1 MAEGNFKQN
10 YKQKNDRHTVT
21 TKTGD
26 AFNLK
31 LPPYSIEAEQAVLG
45 SIMIRP
51 DAYAEVTDI
60 LDAECFYSE
69 KHKSIFKGITELLS
83 NGNPVD
89 YLSLKNT
96 LDEMGALEQIGG
108 AHYLAELVNVV
119 PSASNIEYY
128 ARILEKKLMMRR
140 LIHASENI
148 GQMGYSEA
156 GDLDNILDSAEKE
169 IFGITQKK
177 TKNTI
182 TNMKD
187 GLIQAWDQ
195 IDKLHNSGEDM
206 RGVPT
211 GFKDL
216 DAKLSGLQK
225 SDLIILAARPSVGK
239 TSLALDIARNAAVH
253 HNVPVLIFSLEMSA
267 QQLLYRMI
275 SSHSRVD
282 AWKLRTGK
290 LNLNNSEEYDRLQHG
305 IGELS
310 RAPIF
315 IDDQAGTNIIKM
327 RSTARKIKSEKG
339 NLGLIVVDYLQLM
352 SPTATAKSDNTVQQM
367 TEISR
372 SLKHL
377 ARELDVP
384 VLALSQLSRNVEQRQ
399 GKPRLSDLRD
409 SGSIEQD
416 ADVVIFIHREAQY
429 KDANERDGLMEILI
443 EKHRNGPTGSIR
455 LKFDDK
461 HSSFITL
468 DKGEYGDFEEHMQ

>member
-1 MAEGNFKQN
+1 MNGQTNFKQ
-10 YKQKNDRHTVT
+10 KPAGHKT
-21 TKTGD
+21 TD

-45 SIMIRP
+45 SIMLRP
-51 DAYAEVTDI
+51 DAFGEISDF
-60 LDAECFYSE
+60 LDVESFYSE
-69 KHKSIFKGITELLS
+69 KHKTIFGGVSELLS
-83 NGNPVD
+83 KGNPVD
-89 YLSLKNT
+89 YLSLKNI
-96 LDEMGALEQIGG
+96 LDEKGVLEQVGG
-108 AHYLAELVNVV
+108 AHYLAELVNAV

-128 ARILEKKLMMRR
+128 ARILEKKLMMRK
-140 LIHASENI
+140 LIHAAEGIS
-148 GQMGYSEA
+148 QLGYGEQ
-156 GDLDNILDSAEKE
+156 GDLETLLDQAEKE
-169 IFGITQKK
+169 IFAVTQKK
-177 TKNTI
+177 TRKTI
-182 TNMKD
+182 TDIKQ
-187 GLIQAWDQ
+187 GLIEAWDQ
-195 IDKLHNSGEDM
+195 IDKLHNSDQEM

-211 GFKDL
+211 GFRDL
-216 DAKLSGLQK
+216 DNKLSGLQK

-239 TSLALDIARNAAVH
+239 TSLALDIARNASVH

-282 AWKLRTGK
+282 SWKLRTGK

-310 RAPIF
+310 RAPMY

-327 RSTARKIKSEKG
+327 RSTARKIKSDKG
-339 NLGLIVVDYLQLM
+339 LGLIIVDYLQLM
-352 SPTATAKSDNTVQQM
+352 SPTQSRNSDNVVQQM

-416 ADVVIFIHREAQY
+416 ADVVIFIHREDQY
-429 KDANERDGLMEILI
+429 KDMNERNGIMEILI
-443 EKHRNGPTGSIR
+443 EKHRNGPTGSLR

-461 HSSFITL
+461 HSSFVTL
-468 DKGEYGDFEEHMQ
+468 DKSEYGNFDAHLE

>member
-1 MAEGNFKQN
+1 MGEVNFKQN
-10 YKQKNDRHTVT
+10 FRQKNDRHTVT

-51 DAYAEVTDI
+51 DAYAEVSDI
-60 LDAECFYSE
+60 LDLECFYSE
-69 KHKSIFKGITELLS
+69 KHKSIFRAITDLLG

-89 YLSLKNT
+89 YLSLKNK
-96 LDEMGALEQIGG
+96 LDEMGTLEQLGG

-119 PSASNIEYY
+119 PSATNIEYY

-148 GQMGYSEA
+148 GQLGYSEA
-156 GDLDNILDSAEKE
+156 GELENIMDQAEKE

-195 IDKLHNSGEDM
+195 IDKLHNSDQDM

-211 GFKDL
+211 GFRDL
-216 DAKLSGLQK
+216 DSKLSGLQK

-239 TSLALDIARNAAVH
+239 TSLALDIARNAAVNA
-253 HNVPVLIFSLEMSA
+253 NVPVLIFSLEMSA

-282 AWKLRTGK
+282 SWKLRTGK

-352 SPTATAKSDNTVQQM
+352 SPTQSIKSDNTVQQM

-372 SLKHL
+372 SLKLL

-384 VLALSQLSRNVEQRQ
+384 VLALSQLSRQVEQRQ

-429 KDANERDGLMEILI
+429 KDANERDGMMEILI

-461 HSSFITL
+461 HSCFMTL
-468 DKGEYGDFEEHMQ
+468 DKGEYGDFEAHMQ